1 MVAKLEMKLQCEEPL
16 AGQMASLFH
25 GALMECLPTGYAGYL
40 HDSGQ
45 HPYTQHLERREQDWY
60 WIVTALNREMAQT
73 MLQDVLFRLERVEL
87 KKKEMSVAIVQKEYA
102 EVDIERA
109 WDRLYESE
117 PEKRICVRFLTP
129 TAFKQQGSYTFYPDI
144 RCVYQSL
151 MNKYDASFG
160 NTGVLDEEVL
170 KELYEKTKI
179 IRYNL
184 RSVSFHLEGVR
195 IPAFLGNVTFALN
208 GNRTLSNFA
217 KLLFWFGEY
226 SGVGIKTSL
235 GMGAVRI
242 VGGSE
247 KREVYLD

>member
-40 HDSGQ
+40 HASGL
-45 HPYTQHLERREQDWY
+45 HPYTQHLERRAQDWY
-60 WIVTALNREMAQT
+60 WVVTALNRETAQT
-73 MLQDVLFRLERVEL
+73 MLQDVLLGLKRVEL
-87 KKKEMSVAIVQKEYA
+87 KKKEMSVDIVQKEYT

-129 TAFKQQGSYTFYPDI
+129 TAFKQQGFYTFYPNI

-160 NTGVLDEEVL
+160 SAGTLDEEAL
-170 KELYEKTKI
+170 KELCEKTKI

-195 IPAFLGNVTFALN
+195 IPAFLGDATFALN

-235 GMGAVRI
+235 GMGAI
-242 VGGSE
+242 KTAEGSE
-247 KREVYLD
+247 KRGMYID